1 MDIKEQIKAAHTQK
15 IMALM
20 QQELA
25 LKSTMQNSVKK
36 TLEEGRMRRRKSTM
50 AGTDLTQEQIE

>member
-1 MDIKEQIKAAHTQK
+1 
-15 IMALM
+15 MALM